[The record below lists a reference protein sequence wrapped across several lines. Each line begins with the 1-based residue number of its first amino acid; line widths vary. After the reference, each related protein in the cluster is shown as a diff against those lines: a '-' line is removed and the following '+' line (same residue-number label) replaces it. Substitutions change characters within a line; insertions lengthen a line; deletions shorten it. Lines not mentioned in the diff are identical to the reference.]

1 MTQRASRYLL
11 LAGDIGGTHARL
23 RLYDASH
30 RTVHE
35 AVFPSAKAPSLAAI
49 VDKYL
54 RAQKAKAKVAAAV
67 LGIAGPVVGGAVRAT
82 NLPWSANERYLA
94 RDLGIPRVSLV
105 NDLAALAVGC
115 THIGRASKKV
125 IAKGRAAPG
134 CNMAVIAAGTGLGE
148 ALLFWDGAKFV
159 PIPTEG
165 GHADFA
171 PTSDVELGLLTHLAQ
186 HVRGGHVSYESVLSG
201 PGLSRIYDFFV
212 EHGPQEMTRESA
224 ANMKKLAKGDRNAV
238 ITELGLAGK
247 SRAAAAAVDLFASIY
262 GAEAGN
268 LVLHGLAIGGI
279 YVCGG
284 IAARLVPPKKALFL
298 ASMRNKGRLAKL
310 LSAVQVT
317 LVEDRFVGLVGA
329 GYLAARLAAE

>member
-1 MTQRASRYLL
+1 M
-11 LAGDIGGTHARL
+11 AGDIGGTHARL

-30 RTVHE
+30 RAVHE
-35 AVFPSAKAPSLAAI
+35 AVFPSTKASSLAAL

-54 RAQKAKAKVAAAV
+54 RSQKAKVAAAV
-67 LGIAGPVVGGAVRAT
+67 LGIAGPVVGGVVRAT
-82 NLPWSANERYLA
+82 NLPWTANERHLA

-115 THIGRASKKV
+115 THIGRSSKKV
-125 IAKGRAAPG
+125 IAKGRSVPG
-134 CNMAVIAAGTGLGE
+134 ANMAVIAAGTGLGE
-148 ALLFWDGAKFV
+148 ALLIWDGTKFL
-159 PIPTEG
+159 PCATEG

-171 PTSDVELGLLTHLAQ
+171 PTSDIELGLLTYLAHQ
-186 HVRGGHVSYESVLSG
+186 SRGGHVSFENVLSG
-201 PGLSRIYDFFV
+201 PGLGRIYDFFI

-224 ANMKKLAKGDRNAV
+224 VNLKKLANGDRNAV
-238 ITELGLAGK
+238 IGELGLAGK
-247 SRAAAAAVDLFASIY
+247 SRAATAAVDLFTSIY

-268 LVLHGLAIGGI
+268 LVLHGLAIGGL

-284 IAARLVPPKKALFL
+284 IAARLVPAKKALFL
-298 ASMRNKGRLAKL
+298 ASMRNKGRLSKL
-310 LSAVQVT
+310 LSAVPVT